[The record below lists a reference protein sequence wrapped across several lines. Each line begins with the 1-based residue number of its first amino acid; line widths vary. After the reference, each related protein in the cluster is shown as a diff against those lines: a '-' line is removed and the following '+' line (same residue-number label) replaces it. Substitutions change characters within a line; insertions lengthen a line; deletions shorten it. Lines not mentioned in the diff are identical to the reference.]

1 VFDAQC
7 REHGLTQTAVEETI
21 RICKDKNVLKKYLEN
36 KESEVVSIMMN
47 LFDEEQIMKTYA
59 RDLQKQAVKD
69 TARRMIAMGKMTLE
83 EVGECVPALTMAELR
98 EIEAEVMDL
107 V

>member
-1 VFDAQC
+1 VKIPKAELYVIYTGE
-7 REHGLTQTAVEETI
+7 RGNKTSVLHGPEWNGDVT
-21 RICKDKNVLKKYLEN
+21 
-36 KESEVVSIMMN
+36 IMMS

-59 RDLQKQAVKD
+59 RDLQKQAAQEATKQAVKE

-83 EVGECVPALTMAELR
+83 EVGECVPDLTMDELR
-98 EIEAEVMDL
+98 KIEAEVMEL